1 MENSEKPPLKRL
13 NVTFTNSA
21 VDEVEQLRT
30 LLEKRLKQRL
40 SIAQVMKRLTK
51 EALSQE
57 IDIATYS

>member
-30 LLEKRLKQRL
+30 KLELQLKQRL
-40 SIAQVMKRLTK
+40 SIAQVMKRLVK
-51 EALSQE
+51 QALAE
-57 IDIATYS
+57 